1 VGEVRVR
8 SSNECRCPARRPA
21 ATPTTRARPAAVP
34 LLRLQAQ
41 AGNRAV
47 AGLLAPQARAA
58 TGGRPAVAQREA
70 AGAPAAAR
78 RTALSSPRFVGDLTL
93 EACLQDRGRLGE
105 GATGISVGRVQQAL
119 VDLGYDLGKGV
130 DQRYGPKT
138 ATAVRS
144 FKTDQVLGFT
154 QFGDVGPGTMGR
166 LDELFPGPLPPCKPD
181 EIPVTAGQ
189 EKAVTAAPGGETTGS
204 GVGIPG
210 LRCQIGPVPGP
221 KAAIAP
227 VRAPSTP
234 APMPD
239 RIPPKIDVP
248 VDVTLPGGA
257 ATPTTVKAV
266 PTGPGAAEPGEVLID
281 GKPSADLTAS
291 GTVTVRGTAQT
302 FSRFVNQLSLVAVQ
316 GGKEIARSAPFAV
329 AAMPVGIDT
338 TKNSDSG
345 RGSPLRGMIVDFT
358 VRSDSGDRADLDKVQ
373 AKEVLENR
381 QNTGCFSTFNAQA
394 VLDRN
399 APDYGLGIEK
409 QRTDKHRIESGVLTS
424 PGVWQIGQVLLFR
437 DLRTGT
443 GDVPIPHS
451 AYEIA
456 WSVNKFSV
464 GDGLF
469 FVLTKIGIDGSAKG
483 FASDFGFGTAFT
495 VQEV

>member
-1 VGEVRVR
+1 M
-8 SSNECRCPARRPA
+8 
-21 ATPTTRARPAAVP
+21 
-34 LLRLQAQ
+34 
-41 AGNRAV
+41 
-47 AGLLAPQARAA
+47 
-58 TGGRPAVAQREA
+58 
-70 AGAPAAAR
+70 
-78 RTALSSPRFVGDLTL
+78 
-93 EACLQDRGRLGE
+93 
-105 GATGISVGRVQQAL
+105 QQAL
-119 VDLGYDLGKGV
+119 VDLGHDLGAGA

-144 FKTDQVLGFT
+144 FKTDQALGFT

-181 EIPVTAGQ
+181 DIPVTAGQ
-189 EKAVTAAPGGETTGS
+189 EKAVTAAPGAETTGA

-234 APMPD
+234 GPMPD

-266 PTGPGAAEPGEVLID
+266 PTQAGGAEPGEVLID

-291 GTVTVRGTAQT
+291 GTVTVKGTAQT

-329 AAMPVGIDT
+329 AALPVGVDT

-373 AKEVLENR
+373 AKEVLQNR
-381 QNTGCFSTFNAQA
+381 LNTGCFATFDAQK
-394 VLDRN
+394 VLDTN
-399 APDYGLGIEK
+399 APGYGLGIH
-409 QRTDKHRIESGVLTS
+409 QPAHRQA
-424 PGVWQIGQVLLFR
+424 PGR
-437 DLRTGT
+437 DRC
-443 GDVPIPHS
+443 
-451 AYEIA
+451 
-456 WSVNKFSV
+456 
-464 GDGLF
+464 
-469 FVLTKIGIDGSAKG
+469 
-483 FASDFGFGTAFT
+483 
-495 VQEV
+495 

>member
-1 VGEVRVR
+1 MR
-8 SSNECRCPARRPA
+8 SSGECRCPARRPA
-21 ATPTTRARPAAVP
+21 ATSSARTKPPAVP

-47 AGLLAPQARAA
+47 AGLLAPQARAG
-58 TGGRPAVAQREA
+58 TGGRSAVAQREA
-70 AGAPAAAR
+70 AGAPTAPR
-78 RTALSSPRFVGDLTL
+78 RTGLSSPRFVGDPTL
-93 EACLQDRGRLGE
+93 EACLQDRARLGE
-105 GATGISVGRVQQAL
+105 GATGMSVGRVQQAL
-119 VDLGYDLGKGV
+119 IDLGYDLGKGA

-189 EKAVTAAPGGETTGS
+189 EKAVTAAPGGETAGS

-239 RIPPKIDVP
+239 RIPPKIDIP

-266 PTGPGAAEPGEVLID
+266 PTAPGGAEPGEVLID

-291 GTVTVRGTAQT
+291 GTVTVKGTAQT

-329 AAMPVGIDT
+329 SAIPVGIDT

-381 QNTGCFSTFNAQA
+381 QNTGCFSTFNAQD

-437 DLRTGT
+437 DLRTGI
-443 GDVPIPHS
+443 GDIPIPHS

-456 WSVNKFSV
+456 WNVTKFSV

-469 FVLTKIGIDGSAKG
+469 FVLTKIGIDGSAKT
-483 FASDFGFGTAFT
+483 FASSFGFGTAFT

>member
-1 VGEVRVR
+1 M
-8 SSNECRCPARRPA
+8 
-21 ATPTTRARPAAVP
+21 P
-34 LLRLQAQ
+34 LLRLQAK

-47 AGLLAPQARAA
+47 AGLLAPLARAD
-58 TGGRPAVAQREA
+58 GRPAVAQREA
-70 AGAPAAAR
+70 AGPPATAR
-78 RTALSSPRFVGDLTL
+78 RTSLSSPRFVGDPTL
-93 EACLQDRGRLGE
+93 EACLQDRARLGE

-119 VDLGYDLGKGV
+119 VDLGHDLGAGA

-138 ATAVRS
+138 AAAVRS
-144 FKTDQVLGFT
+144 FKTDQALGFT

-166 LDELFPGPLPPCKPD
+166 LDELFPGPLPPCRPD

-189 EKAVTAAPGGETTGS
+189 EKAVTAAPGAETTAGA

-234 APMPD
+234 GPMPD

-248 VDVTLPGGA
+248 VAVTLPGGA

-266 PTGPGAAEPGEVLID
+266 PTQAGGAEPGEVLID

-291 GTVTVRGTAQT
+291 GTVTVKGTAQT

-329 AAMPVGIDT
+329 AALPVSVDT

-373 AKEVLENR
+373 SKEVLQNR
-381 QNTGCFSTFNAQA
+381 LNTGCFAAFDAQK
-394 VLDRN
+394 VLDTN
-399 APDYGLGIEK
+399 APGYGLGIHT
-409 QRTDKHRIESGVLTS
+409 QTPRTDRHRVDGSLLTS

-437 DLRTGT
+437 DLRTGVE
-443 GDVPIPHS
+443 DIPIPHS

-456 WSVNKFSV
+456 WNVNKFSV

-469 FVLTKIGIDGSAKG
+469 FVLTKIGVDGSAKG
-483 FASDFGFGTAFT
+483 FASSFGFGTAFT

>member
-8 SSNECRCPARRPA
+8 SSGECRCPARRPA
-21 ATPTTRARPAAVP
+21 ATSSARTKPPAVP

-47 AGLLAPQARAA
+47 AGLLAPQARAG
-58 TGGRPAVAQREA
+58 TGGRPAVAQRDA
-70 AGAPAAAR
+70 AVAPATAR
-78 RTALSSPRFVGDLTL
+78 RTGLSSPRFVGDPTL
-93 EACLQDRGRLGE
+93 EACLQDRARLGE
-105 GATGISVGRVQQAL
+105 GATGMSVGRVQQAL
-119 VDLGYDLGKGV
+119 VDLGYDLGAGA

-189 EKAVTAAPGGETTGS
+189 EKAVTAAPGAETAGS

-221 KAAIAP
+221 KATIAP

-266 PTGPGAAEPGEVLID
+266 PTQAGGAEPGEVLID

-291 GTVTVRGTAQT
+291 GTVTVQGTAQT

-329 AAMPVGIDT
+329 AAIPVGIDT
-338 TKNSDSG
+338 TKDSDSG
-345 RGSPLRGMIVDFT
+345 RGSPLRGMIVSFT

-381 QNTGCFSTFNAQA
+381 QNTGCFSTFNAQD

-399 APDYGLGIEK
+399 APDYGLGIDK

-437 DLRTGT
+437 DLRTGI

-456 WSVNKFSV
+456 WNVTKFSV

-469 FVLTKIGIDGSAKG
+469 FVLTKIGVDGSAKG
-483 FASDFGFGTAFT
+483 FASSFGFGTAFT

>member
-1 VGEVRVR
+1 M
-8 SSNECRCPARRPA
+8 
-21 ATPTTRARPAAVP
+21 P

-47 AGLLAPQARAA
+47 AGLLAPLARAD
-58 TGGRPAVAQREA
+58 GRPAVAQREA
-70 AGAPAAAR
+70 AGPPATAR
-78 RTALSSPRFVGDLTL
+78 RTGLSSPRFVGDATL
-93 EACLQDRGRLGE
+93 EACLQDRARLGE

-119 VDLGYDLGKGV
+119 VDLGHDLGAGA

-138 ATAVRS
+138 AAAVRS
-144 FKTDQVLGFT
+144 FKTDQALGFT

-166 LDELFPGPLPPCKPD
+166 LDELFPGPLPPCRPD

-189 EKAVTAAPGGETTGS
+189 EKAVTAAPGAETTAGA

-234 APMPD
+234 GPMPD

-248 VDVTLPGGA
+248 VAVTLPGGA

-266 PTGPGAAEPGEVLID
+266 PTQAGGAEPGEVLID

-291 GTVTVRGTAQT
+291 GTVTVKGTAQT

-329 AAMPVGIDT
+329 AALPVGVDT
-338 TKNSDSG
+338 AKNSDSG

-373 AKEVLENR
+373 AKEVLQNR
-381 QNTGCFSTFNAQA
+381 LNTGLLRDVRRPEGARHQRSGLRPGHST
-394 VLDRN
+394 RRPR
-399 APDYGLGIEK
+399 AP
-409 QRTDKHRIESGVLTS
+409 
-424 PGVWQIGQVLLFR
+424 
-437 DLRTGT
+437 TGT
-443 GDVPIPHS
+443 GSTDRSSRPRACGRS
-451 AYEIA
+451 ARYCC
-456 WSVNKFSV
+456 
-464 GDGLF
+464 
-469 FVLTKIGIDGSAKG
+469 SATCAP
-483 FASDFGFGTAFT
+483 ASRTSPSRTAPTRSPGT
-495 VQEV
+495 

>member
-1 VGEVRVR
+1 M
-8 SSNECRCPARRPA
+8 
-21 ATPTTRARPAAVP
+21 P
-34 LLRLQAQ
+34 LLRLQAL

-47 AGLLAPQARAA
+47 AGLLAPLARAD
-58 TGGRPAVAQREA
+58 GRPAVAQREA
-70 AGAPAAAR
+70 AGAPATAR
-78 RTALSSPRFVGDLTL
+78 RTSLSSPRFVGDPTL
-93 EACLQDRGRLGE
+93 EACLQDRARLGE
-105 GATGISVGRVQQAL
+105 GASGLSVGRVQQAL
-119 VDLGYDLGKGV
+119 VDLGHDLGAGA

-138 ATAVRS
+138 AAAVRS
-144 FKTDQVLGFT
+144 FKTDQALGFT

-181 EIPVTAGQ
+181 DIPVTAGQ
-189 EKAVTAAPGGETTGS
+189 AKAVTAAPGAETTGA

-234 APMPD
+234 GPMPD

-248 VDVTLPGGA
+248 VAVTLPGGA

-266 PTGPGAAEPGEVLID
+266 PTQAGGAEPGEVLID

-291 GTVTVRGTAQT
+291 GTVTVKGTAQT

-329 AAMPVGIDT
+329 AALPVGLDT

-345 RGSPLRGMIVDFT
+345 RGSLLRGMIVDFT

-381 QNTGCFSTFNAQA
+381 QNTGCFSTFDAQA

-399 APDYGLGIEK
+399 APGFGLGIDQ
-409 QRTDKHRIESGVLTS
+409 QRTDKHRIESSVLTS

-437 DLRTGT
+437 DLRTGA
-443 GDVPIPHS
+443 GDIPIPHS

-456 WSVNKFSV
+456 WNVNKFSV

-469 FVLTKIGIDGSAKG
+469 FVLTKIGVDGSAKG
-483 FASDFGFGTAFT
+483 FASSFGFGNAFS